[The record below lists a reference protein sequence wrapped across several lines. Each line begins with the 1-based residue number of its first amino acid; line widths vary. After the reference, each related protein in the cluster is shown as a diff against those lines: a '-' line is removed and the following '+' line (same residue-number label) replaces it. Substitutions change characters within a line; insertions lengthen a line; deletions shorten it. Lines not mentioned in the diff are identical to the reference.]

1 MSIYSYLK
9 AWINGNTGSATSILY
24 GQYVAKIGAKR
35 KDGKIV
41 MRQIEFGMAGPS
53 ATGNVADLDEAASI
67 MAGRIAKLSEGVLF
81 GLFKQLGKY
90 RNDEAPTELACKA
103 TQWGKIIVSND
114 PRVED
119 EDAAGPYP
127 LKQYSTSVFIPWLD
141 DETSRQDMKNTVK
154 APVTVGAV
162 DYNLAASRFSNTDK
176 TAIEVFPM
184 QYVQGVQTKCYNT
197 VAGFD
202 LVNADS
208 DEGFGSDG
216 ILSEG
221 NTPIVSGSDDQGL

>member
-1 MSIYSYLK
+1 MSIYSFLK
-9 AWINGNTGSATSILY
+9 SWINGNTGSPTSILF
-24 GQYVAKIGAKR
+24 GQYIAKIGAKR
-35 KDGKIV
+35 KDGKII
-41 MRQIEFGMAGPS
+41 MRQIQFGMAGPS

-81 GLFKQLGKY
+81 GFFKQLGKY
-90 RNDEAPTELACKA
+90 RNDEAPTELACKS
-103 TQWGKIIVSND
+103 TQWGKVIVSND

-154 APVTVGAV
+154 APVSVDGV
-162 DYNLAASRFSNTDK
+162 DYHLAASRFADTDK
-176 TAIEVFPM
+176 TVIEVFPM

-202 LVNADS
+202 LVNADA
-208 DEGFGSDG
+208 DEGFGADG

-221 NTPIVSGSDDQGL
+221 NTPIVAGSDDQGS

>member
-9 AWINGNTGSATSILY
+9 AWINGNTGSATSILF
-24 GQYVAKIGAKR
+24 GQYIVKIGAKR

-41 MRQIEFGMAGPS
+41 MRQIEFGMSGPS

-81 GLFKQLGKY
+81 GLFKQMGKY
-90 RNDEAPTELACKA
+90 RNDEAPTELVCKS
-103 TQWGKIIVSND
+103 TQWGKVIVSND
-114 PRVED
+114 PRVENP
-119 EDAAGPYP
+119 DAVGPYP

-162 DYNLAASRFSNTDK
+162 DYTLAAGRFANSDK
-176 TAIEVFPM
+176 TQIEVFPM

-202 LVNADS
+202 LVNADA
-208 DEGFGSDG
+208 DEGFGADG

-221 NTPIVSGSDDQGL
+221 KTSVIAGSDDQGS

>member
-9 AWINGNTGSATSILY
+9 SWINGNTGSATSILF
-24 GQYVAKIGAKR
+24 GQYIAKIGAKR

-41 MRQIEFGMAGPS
+41 MRQIQFGMAGPS
-53 ATGNVADLDEAASI
+53 ATGNLADLDEAASI

-90 RNDEAPTELACKA
+90 RNDEAPSELACKS

-162 DYNLAASRFSNTDK
+162 AYNLAASRFADTDK

-221 NTPIVSGSDDQGL
+221 NTAVVPGSDDQGS